1 MNYCELEDDSDN
13 ERVDESTH
21 QLIRKVRETFDID
34 LEDVDVPDDDEYMES
49 FNKFQEEYKNS
60 MKIYLEN
67 FKKFDK
73 KVKASHDMIGFMT
86 ALSSKSNGEYIDQM
100 RTMCDTFIKS
110 EGIEDLKKDLENS
123 QKILRKFFKISSF
136 AKDLNI
142 NNDYMCFI
150 CLERGFD
157 TMIEPCGHVICDSCS
172 KGAIQQCPF
181 CRADIRKF
189 KKLIIS

>member
-1 MNYCELEDDSDN
+1 MNYCELDGDSGS
-13 ERVDESTH
+13 ECVDESTH
-21 QLIRKVRETFDID
+21 ALIRKVRETFDID
-34 LEDVDVPDDDEYMES
+34 NEDVDIPDDDEYMKS

-67 FKKFDK
+67 
-73 KVKASHDMIGFMT
+73 
-86 ALSSKSNGEYIDQM
+86 
-100 RTMCDTFIKS
+100 
-110 EGIEDLKKDLENS
+110 S
-123 QKILRKFFKISSF
+123 QNILRKFFKISSF
-136 AKDLNI
+136 ARDLNI

-157 TMIEPCGHVICDSCS
+157 TMIEPCGHVICESCS

-189 KKLIIS
+189 KKLIIG